1 MSEIIFQIQWIVIA
15 VEIFD
20 CATRKSK
27 QPVLVILL
35 SEETEDV
42 VLKRWGVYF
51 LI

>member
-1 MSEIIFQIQWIVIA
+1 MIA

-27 QPVLVILL
+27 KFVLVILL

-42 VLKRWGVYF
+42 VVKS
-51 LI
+51 